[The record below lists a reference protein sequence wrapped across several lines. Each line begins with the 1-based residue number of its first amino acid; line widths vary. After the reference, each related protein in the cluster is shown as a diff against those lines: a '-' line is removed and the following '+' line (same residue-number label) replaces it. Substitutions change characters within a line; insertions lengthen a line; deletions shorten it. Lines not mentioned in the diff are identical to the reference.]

1 MLSNN
6 SVTAAPQI
14 TLRDVAVSKAY
25 APSVGDRF
33 HKPAGTY
40 RNPLTG
46 EIKPT
51 PAHNAEVTMMS
62 DKHVVFLVDGVEH
75 TMEIVAFVQLAKK
88 TLANGSTLTQAQQT

>member
-1 MLSNN
+1 MLPNN
-6 SVTAAPQI
+6 SVTATPQVSRSDI
-14 TLRDVAVSKAY
+14 AISKAY

-62 DKHVVFLVDGVEH
+62 DKHVVILIDGVEH
-75 TMEIVAFVQLAKK
+75 TMEIVAFVQLAMK
-88 TLANGSTLTQAQQT
+88 TLANGSTLTRALQT